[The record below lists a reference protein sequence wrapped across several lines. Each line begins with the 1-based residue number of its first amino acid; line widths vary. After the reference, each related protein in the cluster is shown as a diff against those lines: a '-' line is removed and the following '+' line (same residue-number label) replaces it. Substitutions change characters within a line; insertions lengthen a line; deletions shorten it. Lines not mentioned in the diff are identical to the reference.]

1 MLVYPFLRDPLD
13 ESAGDA
19 QMNKTRNIFFDLCA
33 DEPALTIAPCI
44 SIPITDVI
52 RTEDA
57 AKLAA
62 RTVRITWKFTPSEK
76 SHKPSHTPRHP
87 HNPDRRRPCKK
98 CSGKVVTRMS
108 TSGLCRQCKAIEGAP
123 TFDPR
128 IHHGACKRGHAF
140 TPENTLMQKEGVRR
154 CRECNRDRKREWAQK
169 PEAIQA
175 AKERKVQH
183 GEA

>member
-1 MLVYPFLRDPLD
+1 
-13 ESAGDA
+13 
-19 QMNKTRNIFFDLCA
+19 MNRNIFFDLCA
-33 DEPALTIAPCI
+33 DEPALTIAPVRI
-44 SIPITDVI
+44 IPITDAI
-52 RTEDA
+52 QADDA

-76 SHKPSHTPRHP
+76 SHKPSRTPRQP
-87 HNPDRRRPCKK
+87 YNPDRRRPCKG
-98 CSGKVVTRMS
+98 CSARVVSRMS
-108 TSGLCRQCKAIEGAP
+108 KSGLCRTCKATTHKPA
-123 TFDPR
+123 FDPA

-140 TPENTLMQKEGVRR
+140 TPENTLMQKECVRR